1 MSKIVAKTKKQIEQ
15 EIAELGKRTC
25 IDLGI
30 HNIHHDLM
38 RLVGKMKYRTSS
50 IKNYATQVLT
60 NINEEYN
67 LGFDLSK
74 ISDKEAEQ
82 PEVKKAA
89 PYTYEPQIEHFV
101 MIVCDSKLVR
111 VEPLKVRISDFN
123 KREHRSETFN
133 VKSVILDEQR
143 TLVTIGNFDGE
154 QKAKDYI
161 TSMFITDYVFGGID
175 GNNYKITP
183 ISIKNYPV
191 FYQSKDFDEYKTF
204 MDDNNK

>member
-1 MSKIVAKTKKQIEQ
+1 MKTFCS
-15 EIAELGKRTC
+15 TP
-25 IDLGI
+25 
-30 HNIHHDLM
+30 
-38 RLVGKMKYRTSS
+38 
-50 IKNYATQVLT
+50 YATQVLT
-60 NINEEYN
+60 HVNEEYS

-89 PYTYEPQIEHFV
+89 PYTYEPQSQHFV
-101 MIVCDSKLVR
+101 IIICDSKLVR

-123 KREHRSETFN
+123 KKEHRTETFT
-133 VKSVILDEQR
+133 VKSIILDEQR
-143 TLVTIGNFDGE
+143 TLVTIENFDGE

-175 GNNYKITP
+175 TQNYKITP
-183 ISIKNYPV
+183 ISLKNYPV

-204 MDDNNK
+204 LDENNK

>member
-1 MSKIVAKTKKQIEQ
+1 MYESDTAMMPRFAFLNAVARGRLES
-15 EIAELGKRTC
+15 
-25 IDLGI
+25 IDTMAYALY
-30 HNIHHDLM
+30 DLI
-38 RLVGKMKYRTSS
+38 RKYPTSS

-89 PYTYEPQIEHFV
+89 PYKYEPQSEHFV

-123 KREHRSETFN
+123 KRDHRTETFY

-143 TLVTIGNFDGE
+143 TVVTIGNFDGE

-161 TSMFITDYVFGGID
+161 TSMFLTDYVFGGID
-175 GNNYKITP
+175 TKNYSIAP
-183 ISIKNYPV
+183 ISSKNYPV

>member
-1 MSKIVAKTKKQIEQ
+1 M
-15 EIAELGKRTC
+15 
-25 IDLGI
+25 
-30 HNIHHDLM
+30 
-38 RLVGKMKYRTSS
+38 
-50 IKNYATQVLT
+50 T

-204 MDDNNK
+204 MDENNK